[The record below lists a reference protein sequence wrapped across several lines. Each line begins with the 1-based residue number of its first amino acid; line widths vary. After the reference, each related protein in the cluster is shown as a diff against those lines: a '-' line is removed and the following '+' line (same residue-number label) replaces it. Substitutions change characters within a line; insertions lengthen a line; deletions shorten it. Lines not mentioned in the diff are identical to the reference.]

1 VFGDIVA
8 RRFRFSHLDLLKI
21 ARQAQS
27 GFYIRQL
34 STLVTSRKQN
44 YDFAPNRFEVH
55 PVTRTVIDP
64 QFGNSLAYRLDIS
77 GVSRSEALDPDLHSR
92 SRAEIAQP
100 VKPVREDLVLRISC
114 SLTATGCQVR

>member
-8 RRFRFSHLDLLKI
+8 RRFRFSHFDLLKI
-21 ARQAQS
+21 SRQTKS
-27 GFYIRQL
+27 GLYIRRL

-55 PVTRTVIDP
+55 PVTRTVVDP
-64 QFGNSLAYRLDIS
+64 QFGNSLACRLDIP

-92 SRAEIAQP
+92 SRADIAQP
-100 VKPVREDLVLRISC
+100 VKPVSEDFGLADLKHKAV
-114 SLTATGCQVR
+114 